1 MNRQSTLP
9 SAREQARRTLL
20 LIGAPA
26 SARLIVDVHG
36 ALFDGDLST
45 AALAG
50 LLRDE
55 ERDFAAGVPAAY
67 RICPA
72 LLPDLTAARGLITLS
87 TWPVTGRIAAP
98 AADELAAVVRIAE
111 FIAMRETA
119 GPAAAALLRRLAGGV
134 PGGTEAYAV
143 QNPAALADAARTA
156 LAGVAVAPLPDETA
170 HRWGGLDPRQQLF
183 GVLGLP
189 HQRGR
194 R

>member
-1 MNRQSTLP
+1 MNRLSTLP

-26 SARLIVDVHG
+26 AASLIVDVHG

-45 AALAG
+45 AALAA

-55 ERDFAAGVPAAY
+55 ERDFAQDVPAAY

-72 LLPDLTAARGLITLS
+72 LLPDLAAARGLFTLS
-87 TWPVTGRIAAP
+87 TWPVIGRIAAP
-98 AADELAAVVRIAE
+98 ATDELAAVVRIAE

-119 GPAAAALLRRLAGGV
+119 GRAAAALLRRLAERV
-134 PGGTEAYAV
+134 PGGPEAYAV

-156 LAGVAVAPLPDETA
+156 LAGVAVTPPPEETIRRWEELPE
-170 HRWGGLDPRQQLF
+170 RQQLF
-183 GVLGLP
+183 GVRGLP

>member
-1 MNRQSTLP
+1 MNRLSTLP
-9 SAREQARRTLL
+9 SARDQARRTLL

-45 AALAG
+45 AALAA

-55 ERDFAAGVPAAY
+55 ERGFAEDVPAAY

-72 LLPDLTAARGLITLS
+72 LLPDLTAARGLLTLS
-87 TWPVTGRIAAP
+87 TWPLTGRVAAP

-119 GPAAAALLRRLAGGV
+119 GQAAAALLRKLAEGV
-134 PGGTEAYAV
+134 PGGPEAYAV
-143 QNPAALADAARTA
+143 QNPATLADAARTA
-156 LAGVAVAPLPDETA
+156 LAGVAVTPLPEETVR
-170 HRWGGLDPRQQLF
+170 RWSGLEPRQQLF
-183 GVLGLP
+183 GALGLP